1 MTEEQAGS
9 PAFGPNSASWPS
21 RLAELASEEPT
32 PRRRE
37 LRRLADATRR
47 VLHTMVMNGADA
59 ETLAAAADALEAVAD
74 DLHRH
79 ALPSQSIYE
88 GFGEAST
95 SGNPHGFFDHSPML
109 GVANPIAPPIVLR
122 GLDERTMEGA
132 VTFGPAYEGPPGCVH
147 GGYIAA
153 AFDEVLGAVQSLS
166 GQPGMTGTLTVRYR
180 SPTPLH
186 EPLRFTGRFEG
197 VEGRK
202 ILTTGTLH
210 AGDRLC
216 AEADGLFISVD
227 FGRMSE
233 LRERRAQQQA
243 RRGSETET

>member
-1 MTEEQAGS
+1 MNDADADAGGQ
-9 PAFGPNSASWPS
+9 AFGPNSPSWPS

-59 ETLAAAADALEAVAD
+59 DTLAAAADALEAVAD
-74 DLHRH
+74 DLHHH
-79 ALPSQSIYE
+79 AQPSQSIYE
-88 GFGEAST
+88 GFGEAAT

-122 GLDERTMEGA
+122 GIDERTMEGA
-132 VTFGPAYEGPPGCVH
+132 ATFGPAYEGPPGCVH

-166 GQPGMTGTLTVRYR
+166 GQPGMTGTLIVRYR

-216 AEADGLFISVD
+216 AEAEGIFISVD
-227 FGRMSE
+227 FGRMAE
-233 LRERRAQQQA
+233 LRSRRAEQQA
-243 RRGSETET
+243 RRDDRT

>member
-1 MTEEQAGS
+1 MSDETPPT
-9 PAFGPNSASWPS
+9 PAFGPNSASWSS
-21 RLAELASEEPT
+21 RLAELAQEEPT

-47 VLHTMVMNGADA
+47 MVHTMVMNGAEADD
-59 ETLAAAADALEAVAD
+59 LAAAADALEAVAD

-79 ALPSQSIYE
+79 AQPGHSIYE
-88 GFGEAST
+88 GFGEAAT
-95 SGNPHGFFDHSPML
+95 SGDPHGFFDHSPML
-109 GVANPIAPPIVLR
+109 GVANPIAPPISLHGV
-122 GLDERTMEGA
+122 DERTIVGE

-147 GGYIAA
+147 GGFIAA

-186 EPLRFTGRFEG
+186 ELLRYTARFER

-202 ILTTGTLH
+202 IITTGTLH

-216 AEADGLFISVD
+216 AEADGIFVSVD
-227 FGRMSE
+227 FGRMAE
-233 LRERRAQQQA
+233 LRERRAEQQA
-243 RRGSETET
+243 ARRSSET

>member
-1 MTEEQAGS
+1 MTET
-9 PAFGPNSASWPS
+9 GPPTASEPDGQNWS
-21 RLAELASEEPT
+21 GWFADMADEEPT

-59 ETLAAAADALEAVAD
+59 DDLGAAADALEQVAD
-74 DLHRH
+74 DLARH
-79 ALPSQSIYE
+79 AQPGQSIFE

-95 SGNPHGFFDHSPML
+95 SGDPHAFFDHSPLL
-109 GVANPIAPPIVLR
+109 GLANPIAPPIRMR
-122 GLDERTMEGA
+122 GVDERTMEGEA
-132 VTFGPAYEGPPGCVH
+132 TFGPAYEGPPGCVH
-147 GGYIAA
+147 GGFIAA
-153 AFDEVLGAVQSLS
+153 AFDEVLGAVQSLA

-186 EPLRFTGRFEG
+186 ERLRFTARFER

-210 AGDRLC
+210 VGDRLC
-216 AEADGLFISVD
+216 AEAEGIFVSVD
-227 FGRMSE
+227 FARMAE
-233 LRERRAQQQA
+233 LRERRAEQQA
-243 RRGSETET
+243 RRGGEAD

>member
-1 MTEEQAGS
+1 MTEDTPPSEA
-9 PAFGPNSASWPS
+9 AGPNGQDWPL
-21 RLAELASEEPT
+21 RLAELAAEEPT

-59 ETLAAAADALEAVAD
+59 EELGAAADALEAVAD

-79 ALPSQSIYE
+79 AQPGHSIFE

-95 SGNPHGFFDHSPML
+95 SGDPHGFFDHSPML
-109 GVANPIAPPIVLR
+109 GVANPIAPPITMTTV
-122 GLDERTMEGA
+122 DERTMIGE
-132 VTFGPAYEGPPGCVH
+132 VTFGAAYEGPPGCVH
-147 GGYIAA
+147 GGFIAA
-153 AFDEVLGAVQSLS
+153 AFDEVLGAVQSRS
-166 GQPGMTGTLTVRYR
+166 GQPGMTGTLVVRYC

-186 EPLRFTGRFEG
+186 EPLRFTGRFER

-216 AEADGLFISVD
+216 AESDGIFVSVD
-227 FGRMSE
+227 FARMAE
-233 LRERRAQQQA
+233 LREQRAEQQA
-243 RRGSETET
+243 RRGSEDLT

>member
-1 MTEEQAGS
+1 MTEPVSPPTHGPGS
-9 PAFGPNSASWPS
+9 SGWST
-21 RLAELASEEPT
+21 RLTEMAQEEPT

-37 LRRLADATRR
+37 LRRLAEATRR

-59 ETLAAAADALEAVAD
+59 DQLASAADALEAVAE

-79 ALPSQSIYE
+79 AQPGQSIFE

-95 SGNPHGFFDHSPML
+95 SGDPHAFFDHSPML
-109 GVANPIAPPIVLR
+109 GVANPIAPPISLR
-122 GLDERTMEGA
+122 GVDESTMVGEA
-132 VTFGPAYEGPPGCVH
+132 TFGPAYEGPPGCVH
-147 GGYIAA
+147 GGFVAA

-166 GQPGMTGTLTVRYR
+166 GQPGMTGTLVVRYR

-186 EPLRFTGRFEG
+186 EPLRITGRFER

-210 AGDRLC
+210 AGGRLC
-216 AEADGLFISVD
+216 AEAEATFISVD
-227 FGRMSE
+227 FGRMAE
-233 LRERRAQQQA
+233 LRVRRAEQQA
-243 RRGSETET
+243 RRSSED

>member
-1 MTEEQAGS
+1 MTDDDA
-9 PAFGPNSASWPS
+9 PPKPFGPNSPSWSS
-21 RLAELASEEPT
+21 RLAELALEEPT

-47 VLHTMVMNGADA
+47 VLHTMVMNGAGAD
-59 ETLAAAADALEAVAD
+59 ELAAAADALEAVAD

-79 ALPSQSIYE
+79 AQPGQSIYE
-88 GFGEAST
+88 GFGEAAT
-95 SGNPHGFFDHSPML
+95 SGDPHGFFDHSPML
-109 GVANPIAPPIVLR
+109 GVANPIAPPITLH
-122 GLDERTMEGA
+122 GIDERTMAGD

-147 GGYIAA
+147 GGFIAA

-186 EPLRFTGRFEG
+186 EPLRFTARFER

-202 ILTTGTLH
+202 IITTGTLH

-216 AEADGLFISVD
+216 AEADGIFVSVD
-227 FGRMSE
+227 FGRMAE
-233 LRERRAQQQA
+233 LRERRAEQQAA
-243 RRGSETET
+243 RRGSET

>member
-1 MTEEQAGS
+1 MSDQERPHIAR
-9 PAFGPNSASWPS
+9 GPNSPNWSS
-21 RLAELASEEPT
+21 RLAELALEEPS

-37 LRRLADATRR
+37 LRRLAEATRR
-47 VLHTMVMNGADA
+47 VLHTMVMNGAEA
-59 ETLAAAADALEAVAD
+59 EDLAAAADALERVAD

-79 ALPSQSIYE
+79 AQPGHSIYE

-95 SGNPHGFFDHSPML
+95 SGDPHGFFDHSPML

-122 GLDERTMEGA
+122 GEDDVTMIGD
-132 VTFGPAYEGPPGCVH
+132 VTFGPAYEGPPSCVH

-186 EPLRFTGRFEG
+186 VPLRLTGRLDG

-202 ILTTGTLH
+202 IHTTGTLH

-216 AEADGLFISVD
+216 AEAEGTFISVD
-227 FGRMSE
+227 FGRLAE
-233 LRERRAQQQA
+233 LRVRRAEQQA
-243 RRGSETET
+243 RLSTET

>member
-1 MTEEQAGS
+1 VTDEDL
-9 PAFGPNSASWPS
+9 PRVAFGPNSPSWSS
-21 RLAELASEEPT
+21 RLAEMAREEPS

-37 LRRLADATRR
+37 LRRLADAARR
-47 VLHTMVMNGADA
+47 VLHTMVMNGASAA
-59 ETLAAAADALEAVAD
+59 ELAAAADALEAVAD

-79 ALPSQSIYE
+79 AQPATSIFE

-95 SGNPHGFFDHSPML
+95 SGDPHGFFDHSPML
-109 GVANPIAPPIVLR
+109 GVANPIAPPITLR
-122 GLDERTMEGA
+122 GVDERTMAGE

-147 GGYIAA
+147 GGFIAA

-186 EPLRFTGRFEG
+186 QSLSFTGRFER

-202 ILTTGTLH
+202 IITTGTLH
-210 AGDRLC
+210 VEDRLC
-216 AEADGLFISVD
+216 AEADGTFVSVD
-227 FGRMSE
+227 FARMAE
-233 LRERRAQQQA
+233 LRVRRAEQQA
-243 RRGSETET
+243 KRGSET

>member
-1 MTEEQAGS
+1 MTEPGPPSEGFGPGS
-9 PAFGPNSASWPS
+9 PSWS
-21 RLAELASEEPT
+21 TRLAELAEEEPT

-37 LRRLADATRR
+37 LRRLAEATRR

-59 ETLAAAADALEAVAD
+59 DELAAAADALEAVAD

-79 ALPSQSIYE
+79 AQPGHSIFE
-88 GFGEAST
+88 GFGEAAT
-95 SGNPHGFFDHSPML
+95 SGDPHGFFDHSPML
-109 GVANPIAPPIVLR
+109 GVANPIAPPITMHGV
-122 GLDERTMEGA
+122 DERTMVGEA
-132 VTFGPAYEGPPGCVH
+132 TFGPAYEGPPGCVH
-147 GGYIAA
+147 GGFIAA

-166 GQPGMTGTLTVRYR
+166 GQPGMTGTLVVRYR

-186 EPLRFTGRFEG
+186 ELLRFTGRFER

-216 AEADGLFISVD
+216 AEAEGIFVSVD
-227 FGRMSE
+227 FGRMAE
-233 LRERRAQQQA
+233 LRVRRAEQQA
-243 RRGSETET
+243 RRSSED

>member
-1 MTEEQAGS
+1 MTDAPPP
-9 PAFGPNSASWPS
+9 PAFGPSSPSWSS

-47 VLHTMVMNGADA
+47 VLHTMVMNGAGAD
-59 ETLAAAADALEAVAD
+59 ELAAAADALEAVAD
-74 DLHRH
+74 DLQRH
-79 ALPSQSIYE
+79 AAPAKSIYE
-88 GFGEAST
+88 GFGEAAT
-95 SGNPHGFFDHSPML
+95 SGDPHGFFDHSPML
-109 GVANPIAPPIVLR
+109 GVANPIAPPITLR
-122 GLDERTMEGA
+122 GVDDRTMVGE
-132 VTFGPAYEGPPGCVH
+132 VVFGPAYEGPPGCVH
-147 GGYIAA
+147 GGFIAA

-166 GQPGMTGTLTVRYR
+166 GQPGMTGTLVVRYR

-186 EPLRFTGRFEG
+186 EPLRFTGTLER

-216 AEADGLFISVD
+216 AEADGTFISVD
-227 FGRMSE
+227 FGRMAE
-233 LRERRAQQQA
+233 LRVRRAEQQA
-243 RRGSETET
+243 RRGSDPD

>member
-1 MTEEQAGS
+1 MTEPGS
-9 PAFGPNSASWPS
+9 PPAYGPGSSGWS
-21 RLAELASEEPT
+21 TRLTEMAQEEPT

-37 LRRLADATRR
+37 LRRLAQATRR

-59 ETLAAAADALEAVAD
+59 DQLAAAADALEAVAE

-79 ALPSQSIYE
+79 AQPGQSIFE

-95 SGNPHGFFDHSPML
+95 SGDPHAFFDHSPML
-109 GVANPIAPPIVLR
+109 GVANPIAPPISLR
-122 GLDERTMEGA
+122 GVDERTMVGEA
-132 VTFGPAYEGPPGCVH
+132 TFGPAYEGPPGCVH
-147 GGYIAA
+147 GGFVAA

-166 GQPGMTGTLTVRYR
+166 GQPGMTGTLVVRYR

-186 EPLRFTGRFEG
+186 ELLRITGRFER

-216 AEADGLFISVD
+216 AEAEAIFVSVD
-227 FGRMSE
+227 FARMAE
-233 LRERRAQQQA
+233 LRVRRAEQQA
-243 RRGSETET
+243 RRSSED

>member
-1 MTEEQAGS
+1 MTDEGPGTRAY
-9 PAFGPNSASWPS
+9 GPNSPSWS
-21 RLAELASEEPT
+21 TRLAELAAEEPT

-37 LRRLADATRR
+37 LRRLADAARR

-59 ETLAAAADALEAVAD
+59 DTLAAAADALEAVAD
-74 DLHRH
+74 DLRGHDR
-79 ALPSQSIYE
+79 SSRSIHE
-88 GFGEAST
+88 GFGEAAT
-95 SGNPHGFFDHSPML
+95 SGNPYAFFDHSPML

-122 GLDERTMEGA
+122 GLDERTMEGTA
-132 VTFGPAYEGPPGCVH
+132 TFGPAYEGPPGCVH

-197 VEGRK
+197 VDGRK

-227 FGRMSE
+227 FSRMSE
-233 LRERRAQQQA
+233 LRVRRAEQQA
-243 RRGSETET
+243 RRGTEPGT